1 MWATLDFEASG
12 LSDQSYPIEVGYVL
26 PDGSGQ
32 SILINPLTAGDVWQY
47 WDSYA
52 EQRIHQIP
60 RSELEQH
67 GMQVLEV
74 CQHLNSVLGQLDY
87 VFCDSQWD
95 LFWLGR
101 LYHAAHMR
109 PSFILTEV
117 GLWLQQENGI
127 ERACFQRALEELGPA
142 RHRAMHDARQIYQ
155 AISSLVKIPG

>member
-12 LSDQSYPIEVGYVL
+12 LSDQSYPIEVGYIL
-26 PDGSGQ
+26 PDGSGR
-32 SILINPLTAGDVWQY
+32 SILINPLTAGDVWQF
-47 WDSYA
+47 WDNYA
-52 EQRIHQIP
+52 EQKIHQIS

-109 PSFILTEV
+109 PSFRLTEV

-127 ERACFQRALEELGPA
+127 DRASFQRALEELGPS
-142 RHRAMHDARQIYQ
+142 RHRAMHDARQIHL